1 MTSPTSSFGATRHGR
16 TRGDASWINDN
27 STQMPVW
34 LTMNARDARR
44 ADAAHAAGHATRDA
58 AISLVVVMAIVLCA
72 CANLID
78 VYGSAG
84 SWARAAIPAALLGSG
99 IAFMTLVPRLGFWW
113 QILASVLAQCVIGP
127 LVALPH
133 TSVAYVLPTW
143 QTLAEGCSAMFTS
156 FKFLIAVP
164 APTGT
169 ADGSLMA
176 VWTLCLLSCTLG
188 GVLAVLPQR
197 RWSAL
202 SVLVVIGDF
211 AVCALLG
218 TSAGVL
224 RLPCGV
230 VCALAAVVWLSWR
243 WRLFEMSRW
252 LGAGALLLLAG
263 AVAVGACLPVHAT
276 RTILRDHYEPPLAPF
291 DYASPMSGM
300 RAYLKEHKAD
310 TLLTVRNLPAGAS
323 VRLAVM
329 DRFDG
334 NVWNLSNTRIAGAS
348 SNYTRMGLRIPQ
360 DGDDSGTWFT
370 AMFDVRDGMRDDW
383 LPLAGAATQVTFAT
397 NANADDFYYNT
408 GTESGLLT
416 SGVRSGLA
424 YTETG
429 TLARRP
435 SDDEIRQT
443 QAARIALPD
452 AGDIPNAVRRMAEA
466 FAGGQPTA
474 GAAALALANG
484 LRDNGWFSH
493 GLVDDYPSLAG
504 HGNYRI
510 TQLLGGTAMVGDS
523 EQYAS
528 AMALM
533 ARSLGIPSRVVL
545 GFVPKD
551 EHGDITEAR
560 TQSTENG
567 TTTDFTGNDI
577 AAWVEVALEGHGWV
591 AFHPTPQE
599 TKTPEDNQNP
609 TPPNPQTLVRQPPLP
624 LTDPLRDKQE
634 ATGSTVL
641 SGDDAQDP
649 RTSGVWSKIGAVTR
663 DVAIYGSPVWI
674 LLVICGCILAVKA
687 ALLMRLRRNGST
699 NHRVE
704 SGWRS
709 LTQFAMQSGIPVHGT
724 RREQAHAI
732 ARSFAAESAAEATAS
747 PSDTSRGPVTEAQLR
762 HSAQTADYAAFSGNP
777 VPESEVVQY
786 WESVD
791 GMRAALLKTLPFWRR
806 VRTRLSLRGLFRHH
820 AYKETSD
827 HPA

>member
-99 IAFMTLVPRLGFWW
+99 IAFMTLVPRLRFWW

-348 SNYTRMGLRIPQ
+348 SNYTRMGLRITQ

-560 TQSTENG
+560 TQRTENG

-577 AAWVEVALEGHGWV
+577 EAWVEVALEGHGWV

-663 DVAIYGSPVWI
+663 DVAIYGLPP
-674 LLVICGCILAVKA
+674 CGFSLSSAARILAVKA
-687 ALLMRLRRNGST
+687 ALLSAIAQEWQHESPCGVRLAFT
-699 NHRVE
+699 
-704 SGWRS
+704 
-709 LTQFAMQSGIPVHGT
+709 
-724 RREQAHAI
+724 HAI
-732 ARSFAAESAAEATAS
+732 RDAK
-747 PSDTSRGPVTEAQLR
+747 R
-762 HSAQTADYAAFSGNP
+762 HS
-777 VPESEVVQY
+777 
-786 WESVD
+786 
-791 GMRAALLKTLPFWRR
+791 RA
-806 VRTRLSLRGLFRHH
+806 RH
-820 AYKETSD
+820 T
-827 HPA
+827 P

>member
-99 IAFMTLVPRLGFWW
+99 IAFMTLVPRLRFWW

-348 SNYTRMGLRIPQ
+348 SNYTRMGLRITQ

-560 TQSTENG
+560 TQRTENG

-577 AAWVEVALEGHGWV
+577 EAWVEVALEGHGWV

-663 DVAIYGSPVWI
+663 DVAIYGSPRVDSPCH
-674 LLVICGCILAVKA
+674 LRLHSCGQGGA
-687 ALLMRLRRNGST
+687 
-699 NHRVE
+699 
-704 SGWRS
+704 
-709 LTQFAMQSGIPVHGT
+709 
-724 RREQAHAI
+724 AHAI
-732 ARSFAAESAAEATAS
+732 AQEWQHESPCGVRLAFTHAIRDAK
-747 PSDTSRGPVTEAQLR
+747 R
-762 HSAQTADYAAFSGNP
+762 HS
-777 VPESEVVQY
+777 
-786 WESVD
+786 
-791 GMRAALLKTLPFWRR
+791 RA
-806 VRTRLSLRGLFRHH
+806 RH
-820 AYKETSD
+820 T
-827 HPA
+827 P

>member
-99 IAFMTLVPRLGFWW
+99 IAFMTLVPRLRFWW

-348 SNYTRMGLRIPQ
+348 SNYTRMGLRITQ

-560 TQSTENG
+560 TQRTENG

-577 AAWVEVALEGHGWV
+577 EAWVEVALEGHGWV

-609 TPPNPQTLVRQPPLP
+609 TPRIRRHSCANRHCPSPIHCATSRRP
-624 LTDPLRDKQE
+624 QE
-634 ATGSTVL
+634 APCSPETTPKTRE
-641 SGDDAQDP
+641 P
-649 RTSGVWSKIGAVTR
+649 R
-663 DVAIYGSPVWI
+663 
-674 LLVICGCILAVKA
+674 
-687 ALLMRLRRNGST
+687 
-699 NHRVE
+699 E
-704 SGWRS
+704 SGRKS
-709 LTQFAMQSGIPVHGT
+709 
-724 RREQAHAI
+724 
-732 ARSFAAESAAEATAS
+732 AR
-747 PSDTSRGPVTEAQLR
+747 
-762 HSAQTADYAAFSGNP
+762 
-777 VPESEVVQY
+777 
-786 WESVD
+786 
-791 GMRAALLKTLPFWRR
+791 
-806 VRTRLSLRGLFRHH
+806 
-820 AYKETSD
+820 
-827 HPA
+827 

>member
-99 IAFMTLVPRLGFWW
+99 IAFMTLVPRLRFWW

-348 SNYTRMGLRIPQ
+348 SNYTRMGLRITQ

-560 TQSTENG
+560 TQRTENG

-577 AAWVEVALEGHGWV
+577 EAWVEVALEGHGWV

-687 ALLMRLRRNGST
+687 ALLMRMAARITVWSPAGVHSRNSRCKAAFPCT
-699 NHRVE
+699 
-704 SGWRS
+704 
-709 LTQFAMQSGIPVHGT
+709 
-724 RREQAHAI
+724 AHAVS
-732 ARSFAAESAAEATAS
+732 RRM
-747 PSDTSRGPVTEAQLR
+747 PSRGPSPRNLLPKRPPAPPTRAVGR
-762 HSAQTADYAAFSGNP
+762 SPKRSSGTARRRRIMPRS
-777 VPESEVVQY
+777 
-786 WESVD
+786 
-791 GMRAALLKTLPFWRR
+791 RAILCLKARSYSIG
-806 VRTRLSLRGLFRHH
+806 SLWMACAPHC
-820 AYKETSD
+820 
-827 HPA
+827 

>member
-16 TRGDASWINDN
+16 TRGDASWIDDN

-99 IAFMTLVPRLGFWW
+99 IAFMTLVPRLRFWW

-164 APTGT
+164 APTDT

-291 DYASPMSGM
+291 DYASPLSGM

-348 SNYTRMGLRIPQ
+348 SNYTRMGLRITQ
-360 DGDDSGTWFT
+360 DGDDSGTRFT

-560 TQSTENG
+560 TQRTENG

-577 AAWVEVALEGHGWV
+577 EAWVEVALEGHGWV

-634 ATGSTVL
+634 ATGSAVL
-641 SGDDAQDP
+641 SGDDARDP
-649 RTSGVWSKIGAVTR
+649 RTSGVWSKIGAVAR

-732 ARSFAAESAAEATAS
+732 ARSFAAESTAETIAN
-747 PSDTSRGPVTEAQLR
+747 PSETSHGPVTESQLR

-791 GMRAALLKTLPFWRR
+791 GIRAALLKTLPFWRR
-806 VRTRLSLRGLFRHH
+806 VRTRLSLRGLFRHR
-820 AYKETSD
+820 ARKETSSY
-827 HPA
+827 PA